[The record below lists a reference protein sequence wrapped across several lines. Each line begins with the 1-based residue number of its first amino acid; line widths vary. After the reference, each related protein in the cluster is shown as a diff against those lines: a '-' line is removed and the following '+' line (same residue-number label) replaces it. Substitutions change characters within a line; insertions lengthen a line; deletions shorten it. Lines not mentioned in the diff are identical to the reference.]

1 MTARRPATVAA
12 SSERKSRQRPGAEVR
27 SDKQFLGIERS
38 LQRAWAKG
46 AGFIDEEFAR
56 PMIAV
61 VNAYQDFS
69 PENVHLRQVGDAV
82 KVGIR
87 MAGGTPCEFNTFH
100 VTDSETFAS
109 VGMRYVLP
117 SRDLVADMI
126 ELMVEGHRFDA
137 MVLIGSGDKVVPG
150 MVMAAARLDLPAILL
165 YGGATRA
172 GVHKDRKV
180 FLETVYDAVGEVLLG
195 KLSEADLKGLEDN
208 HFPFAGASDTATSGN
223 TAGIYTEALGL
234 ALAGSGTLP
243 AGSNF
248 QLRAAKYTGMRIME
262 LVREDLRPSQILTR
276 EAFENAMRVGMAVG
290 GSTNMVLH
298 MIAMAKE
305 AGVEVSFETWDR
317 LSRETPTLVKLAPSG
332 PWGVTELGE
341 AGGVPAVMKALDDL
355 IHSDTL
361 TVSGR
366 TTGALVRE
374 AEIANPECIRAR
386 SDPAEIE
393 GSIYILKGSLAPG
406 GAVVKASGVAQKM
419 WDVTLP
425 ARVFEDEES
434 AIEALRTQRIRR
446 GTCIVIRN
454 EGTRGGPGMR
464 EMLGATSA
472 LMGAGLGTS
481 CALVTDGRFSGATHG
496 PAIGYVT
503 PEAARGGPIAL
514 VQDGDPVRID
524 LARRQLHL
532 AVSEDELD
540 RRRHER
546 SPMPARVTRGY
557 LKHYAEHVAPASQGA
572 VMPR

>member
-1 MTARRPATVAA
+1 M
-12 SSERKSRQRPGAEVR
+12 R
-27 SDKQFLGIERS
+27 SDKQYLGVERS

-46 AGFIDEEFAR
+46 AGLIDEEFEQ

-61 VNAYQDFS
+61 VNTYQEFS
-69 PENVHLRQVGDAV
+69 PENVHLQRVADAV
-82 KVGIR
+82 KAGIR

-117 SRDLVADMI
+117 SRDLVTDMI

-137 MVLIGSGDKVVPG
+137 MVLIGSGDKVMPG
-150 MVMAAARLDLPAILL
+150 MVMAAARLDLPAIIL
-165 YGGATRA
+165 YGGPTRA
-172 GVHKDRKV
+172 GVYKKKKV
-180 FLETVYDAVGEVLLG
+180 FLETVYDGVGEHLLG
-195 KLSEADLKGLEDN
+195 KISKQDLKGLEDN
-208 HFPFAGASDTATSGN
+208 HFPFSGACDTATSGN

-234 ALAGSGTLP
+234 SLPHSGTLP
-243 AGSNF
+243 AGRNY
-248 QLRAAKYTGMRIME
+248 QLRAAKYTGMQIME
-262 LVREDLRPSQILTR
+262 LVHADLRPSQILTQ
-276 EAFENAMRVGMAVG
+276 EAFENAMRVGLAVG

-305 AGVEVSFETWDR
+305 AGVKVDFDTWDR

-332 PWGVTELGE
+332 PWGVTEFGE
-341 AGGVPAVMKALDDL
+341 AGGTPAVMKALGGL
-355 IHSDTL
+355 IHRETL
-361 TVSGR
+361 TVSGEA
-366 TTGALVRE
+366 TGELIAL
-374 AEIANPECIRAR
+374 AEIENPKCIRGR
-386 SDPAEIE
+386 HDPVEPE

-406 GAVVKASGVAQKM
+406 GALVKASGVSPEM
-419 WDVTLP
+419 WQAVLP

-434 AIEALRTQRIRR
+434 AIDALRNNQISP

-472 LMGAGLGTS
+472 LMGAGLGES

-503 PEAARGGPIAL
+503 PEAARGGSIAL
-514 VQDGDPVRID
+514 VEDGDLICID
-524 LARRQLHL
+524 LSGRRLDLEVAPEVL
-532 AVSEDELD
+532 AQ
-540 RRRHER
+540 RRRNHA
-546 SPMPARVTRGY
+546 PMPARVSRGY
-557 LKHYAEHVAPASQGA
+557 LKHYAEHVAPASEGA

>member
-1 MTARRPATVAA
+1 M
-12 SSERKSRQRPGAEVR
+12 R
-27 SDKQFLGIERS
+27 SDEQYLGIERS

-46 AGFIDEEFAR
+46 AGLIDEEFEQ

-61 VNAYQDFS
+61 VNTYQEFS
-69 PENVHLRQVGDAV
+69 PENVHLRQVGEAV
-82 KVGIR
+82 KAGIR

-137 MVLIGSGDKVVPG
+137 MVLIGSGDKVMPG
-150 MVMAAARLDLPAILL
+150 MIMAAARLDIPAIVL
-165 YGGATRA
+165 YGGPTKA
-172 GVHKDRKV
+172 GIFKSRKV
-180 FLETVYDAVGEVLLG
+180 FLETVYDGVGKHLLG
-195 KLSEADLKGLEDN
+195 KITKQDLKGLEDN
-208 HFPFAGASDTATSGN
+208 HFPFSGACDTATSGN

-234 ALAGSGTLP
+234 SLPHSGTFP
-243 AGSNF
+243 AGSNY
-248 QLRAAKYTGMRIME
+248 QLRAAKYTGMKIMDM
-262 LVREDLRPSQILTR
+262 VRDDLRPSDILTR
-276 EAFENAMRVGMAVG
+276 YSFENAMRVGLAVG

-305 AGVEVSFETWDR
+305 AGVEVSFDTWDR

-341 AGGVPAVMKALDDL
+341 AGGTPAVMKALGDL
-355 IHSDTL
+355 VHLETL
-361 TVSGR
+361 TVSGN
-366 TTGALVRE
+366 TTGELIAQS
-374 AEIANPECIRAR
+374 EIENPECIHDR
-386 SDPAEIE
+386 SNPVESD

-406 GAVVKASGVAQKM
+406 GAVVKASGVSREM
-419 WDVTLP
+419 WQAVLP
-425 ARVFEDEES
+425 ARVFEDEEG
-434 AIEALRTQRIRR
+434 AIDALRNKKISP
-446 GTCIVIRN
+446 GTCVVIRN

-472 LMGAGLGTS
+472 LMGAGLGDS

-503 PEAARGGPIAL
+503 PEAARGGSVA
-514 VQDGDPVRID
+514 VVEDGDLIRID
-524 LARRQLHL
+524 LAGRRLDLEVAPEVL
-532 AVSEDELD
+532 AE
-540 RRRHER
+540 RRRNHT
-546 SPMPARVTRGY
+546 PMPARVSRGY
-557 LKHYAEHVAPASQGA
+557 LKHYAEHVAPASEGA

>member
-1 MTARRPATVAA
+1 MGAA
-12 SSERKSRQRPGAEVR
+12 LR
-27 SDKQFLGIERS
+27 SDRQFLGVERS

-46 AGFIDEEFAR
+46 AGLIDEEFER

-61 VNAYQDFS
+61 VNTYQDFS

-82 KVGIR
+82 KAGVR

-150 MVMAAARLDLPAILL
+150 MVMAAARLDLPAIML
-165 YGGATRA
+165 YGGPTRA
-172 GVHKDRKV
+172 GTWRNRKV
-180 FLETVYDAVGEVLLG
+180 FLETVYDGVGEHLAG
-195 KLSEADLKGLEDN
+195 KLSDEDLKGLEN
-208 HFPFAGASDTATSGN
+208 HHFPFPGACDTATSGN

-234 ALAGSGTLP
+234 ALPHSGTYP

-262 LVREDLRPSQILTR
+262 LIAEDLRPSRILTPD
-276 EAFENAMRVGMAVG
+276 AFENAMRVGMAVG

-305 AGVEVSFETWDR
+305 AGVEVSFDTWDR
-317 LSRETPTLVKLAPSG
+317 LSRDTPTLVKLAPSG
-332 PWGVTELGE
+332 PWGVTDLGE
-341 AGGVPAVMKALDDL
+341 AGGVPAVMKALGDL
-355 IHSDTL
+355 IHPETL
-361 TVSGR
+361 SVSGR
-366 TTGALVRE
+366 TTGELVGR
-374 AEIANPECIRAR
+374 ASIDNPTRIRSR
-386 SDPAEIE
+386 SDPVEPD
-393 GSIYILKGSLAPG
+393 GSIYILKGNLAPG
-406 GAVVKASGVAQKM
+406 GAVVKASGVAREM
-419 WDVTLP
+419 WEVLLP

-434 AIEALRTQRIRR
+434 AIEALRGNRIPP
-446 GTCIVIRN
+446 GTCVVIRN

-496 PAIGYVT
+496 PSIGYVT

-514 VQDGDPVRID
+514 VEDGDPIRISLPD
-524 LARRQLHL
+524 RTLDLVVTERVLARR
-532 AVSEDELD
+532 
-540 RRRHER
+540 RRGL
-546 SPMPARVTRGY
+546 SPMPPRVARGY
-557 LKHYAEHVAPASQGA
+557 LKHYADQVAPAAEGA

>member
-1 MTARRPATVAA
+1 M
-12 SSERKSRQRPGAEVR
+12 R
-27 SDKQFLGIERS
+27 SDEQYLGVERS

-46 AGFIDEEFAR
+46 AGLIDEEFER

-61 VNAYQDFS
+61 VNTNQDFS
-69 PENVHLRQVGDAV
+69 PENIHLRQVGDAV
-82 KVGIR
+82 KSGIR

-150 MVMAAARLDLPAILL
+150 MVMAAARLDLPSVML
-165 YGGATRA
+165 YGGPTRA
-172 GVHKDRKV
+172 GVYRNRKV
-180 FLETVYDAVGEVLLG
+180 FLETVYDGVGEHLMG
-195 KLSEADLKGLEDN
+195 KLSKEDLKGLEDN
-208 HFPFAGASDTATSGN
+208 HFPFAGACDTATSGN

-234 ALAGSGTLP
+234 ALPNSGTLP
-243 AGSNF
+243 AGSNY

-262 LVREDLRPSQILTR
+262 LVKDDVRPSRILTQ
-276 EAFENAMRVGMAVG
+276 EAFENAMRVGLAVG

-305 AGVEVSFETWDR
+305 AGVEVTFDTWDR

-332 PWGVTELGE
+332 SWGVTEFGE
-341 AGGVPAVMKALDDL
+341 AGGVPAGMKALEDL
-355 IHSDTL
+355 IHTDTV
-361 TVSGR
+361 TVSGK
-366 TTGALVRE
+366 TTGDVIRQ
-374 AEIANPECIRAR
+374 AEIWNRDCIRSR
-386 SDPAEIE
+386 NDPVEPE

-406 GAVVKASGVAQKM
+406 GAIVKSSGVARDM
-419 WDVTLP
+419 WEAVLP
-425 ARVFEDEES
+425 ARVFEDEEG
-434 AIEALRTQRIRR
+434 AIEALRGGRVQP
-446 GTCIVIRN
+446 GTCVVIRN

-472 LMGAGLGTS
+472 LMGAGLGNS

-503 PEAARGGPIAL
+503 PEAARDGPIAL
-514 VQDGDPVRID
+514 VEDGDPIRID
-524 LARRQLHL
+524 LSDRKLDLLVAPEVLEERRN
-532 AVSEDELD
+532 
-540 RRRHER
+540 RY
-546 SPMPARVTRGY
+546 SPMPPRVARGY
-557 LKHYAEHVAPASQGA
+557 LKHYADTVAPASEGA

>member
-1 MTARRPATVAA
+1 MIREITD
-12 SSERKSRQRPGAEVR
+12 VR
-27 SDKQFLGIERS
+27 SDRQYLGVERS

-46 AGFIDEEFAR
+46 AGLIDEEFER

-61 VNAYQDFS
+61 VNTYQEFS

-82 KVGIR
+82 KSGIR

-137 MVLIGSGDKVVPG
+137 MVLIGSGDKVMPG
-150 MVMAAARLDLPAILL
+150 MVMAAARLDVPAIMI
-165 YGGATRA
+165 YGGPTKA
-172 GVHKDRKV
+172 GIYKGRKV
-180 FLETVYDAVGEVLLG
+180 FLETVYDGVGEYLLG
-195 KLSEADLKGLEDN
+195 KIRAEDLKGLEDN
-208 HFPFAGASDTATSGN
+208 HFPFAGACDTATSGN

-234 ALAGSGTLP
+234 SLPHSGTYP
-243 AGSNF
+243 AGSNY
-248 QLRAAKYTGMRIME
+248 QLRAAKYTGMRIMD
-262 LVREDLRPSQILTR
+262 LVEKDLRPSRILTQQ
-276 EAFENAMRVGMAVG
+276 AFENAMRVGMAVG

-341 AGGVPAVMKALDDL
+341 AGGVPAVMKALGDL
-355 IHSDTL
+355 IHPETTS
-361 TVSGR
+361 VSGK
-366 TTGALVRE
+366 TAGELIE
-374 AEIANPECIRAR
+374 QAEIENPECIRDAR
-386 SDPAEIE
+386 KAIAAE

-406 GAVVKASGVAQKM
+406 GAVVKASGVGRDM
-419 WDVTLP
+419 WEVVLP
-425 ARVFEDEES
+425 ARVFEDEEG
-434 AIEALRTQRIRR
+434 AIDALRSNQISP
-446 GTCIVIRN
+446 GTCVVIRN

-472 LMGAGLGTS
+472 LMGAGLGDS

-514 VQDGDPVRID
+514 VEDGDLIRID
-524 LARRQLHL
+524 LPARALELEVAPEEL
-532 AVSEDELD
+532 AE
-540 RRRHER
+540 RRRNHVPR
-546 SPMPARVTRGY
+546 PARVSRGY
-557 LKHYAEHVAPASQGA
+557 LKHYAEHVAPASEGA